1 MSDDK
6 LPRIPSFAELGI
18 SEDEIEELEREIAKE
33 AGEQGDKTES
43 ESRPADPAGTATASG
58 PTAGAGSAP
67 SVDRDASTGKR
78 DASSRAGKT
87 RTRSLFGRRKRRD
100 EPSAGS
106 DTTTGAAPED
116 SNDITPVPWRG
127 VRGPVTLLVLVVAA
141 WLSSSG
147 NMTPDVVPATA
158 PDTVFSSGRAMAHVH
173 RTAAE
178 PHPPGSAAHAGVR
191 DYLMGEL
198 RRLGQEPSVQTTT
211 SVTDGGPV
219 LTAATVRNV
228 MARIPGSEPG
238 GPAVLITAHY
248 DSRGISRGAADDGA
262 GVAAILESLRALS
275 AGPGLR
281 NDLIVLITDAEE
293 IGLLG
298 ARAFVDEHPWMQDV
312 AVVLAFEMRGGGG
325 ASMMFETGAANGWV
339 IEALRQAD
347 PYPSA
352 NSVAYEI
359 YQRMP
364 NDTDFTPFKEAGRQG
379 LNFAGVGRPHVYHQ
393 AYDSPEN
400 LSERTL
406 QHHGSHAL
414 AMLRHFGDAELSAVN
429 APDVSFISIK
439 YVGLVTYGRLWIWVL
454 GVAVVALWILAFFVG
469 KRGGSRLGRVVL
481 GGVASLV
488 YLGAVAVAA
497 HYLYAWRLGAHPE
510 VGALH
515 AGSFHSEGWY
525 VLAIV
530 AFAFALLAAVLP
542 LLRKWCSPMELT
554 VGALLVPTLLA
565 AVATVMFPMAA
576 VNLQWPVLAAC
587 IGTFALVGLPVE
599 GQPGVLRWV
608 VALLAVLPVVAVLG
622 PLTENVWLAMG
633 LELAPAVALLAGLGF
648 IFILP
653 ALEVVREPNGWWAP
667 LAGFAL
673 AGVFLAV
680 GMSTATPSATRPA
693 PSTLVYAMD
702 RETGSAYWGT
712 DPTRDASDP
721 GVAWAVAA
729 AGPFGTGSSGA
740 STDAHESLQADLTPS
755 GARYAFATADPVDF
769 PPPAVAVVSDTT
781 VADEVV
787 RVSLASQI
795 GAEMLLLHL
804 PADGPRLV
812 AVNGKPLRD
821 GERPRQVTHWGTPEG
836 AVLLDF
842 DGSDAGAFELVVVEH
857 HLRPGEL
864 VGQRYFMR
872 PADLAPNT
880 QTLSDRA
887 MIRTALTVDPEGGQ
901 IRTVT
906 EGPGDTGTEEEPT
919 ADAEPAAEAEGTDPA
934 DTTGAAPQIDT
945 TEAARPDITPDT
957 TRG

>member
-33 AGEQGDKTES
+33 AGEQGDETES
-43 ESRPADPAGTATASG
+43 QSRPRDPAAPAGPAPPSG
-58 PTAGAGSAP
+58 PLAAP
-67 SVDRDASTGKR
+67 DPAPRVDG
-78 DASSRAGKT
+78 DASSGKRETSPPAGKT

-100 EPSAGS
+100 EASAGS
-106 DTTTGAAPED
+106 DTAAGGPPGD
-116 SNDITPVPWRG
+116 STHVTPVPWRG
-127 VRGPVTLLVLVVAA
+127 VRGPVTLLVIGVAA

-147 NMTPDVVPATA
+147 KMTPDPVPATA
-158 PDTVFSSGRAMAHVH
+158 PDTVFSSGRAMTHVH
-173 RTAAE
+173 RIAADA
-178 PHPPGSAAHAGVR
+178 HPPGSAAHAGVR
-191 DYLMGEL
+191 DYLIGEL
-198 RRLGQEPSVQTTT
+198 RRLGHEPSVQTTT
-211 SVTDGGPV
+211 SATGGGPV

-238 GPAVLITAHY
+238 GPAILVTAHY
-248 DSRGISRGAADDGA
+248 DSRGISRGAADDA
-262 GVAAILESLRALS
+262 SGVAAILESIRALS

-298 ARAFVDEHPWMQDV
+298 ARAFVDEHPWMTDV
-312 AVVLAFEMRGGGG
+312 AVVLSFEMRGGGG

-339 IEALRQAD
+339 IEALSQAN

-406 QHHGSHAL
+406 QHHGTQAL

-429 APDVSFISIK
+429 APDVSYISIR
-439 YVGLVTYGRLWIWVL
+439 YLGLVTYGRLWIWVL
-454 GVAVVALWILAFFVG
+454 GVAVVALWTSAFFLG
-469 KRGGSRLGRVVL
+469 KRGGSRTGRTVL
-481 GGVASLV
+481 GGVALLA
-488 YLGAVAVAA
+488 YLGAVGVAA

-515 AGSFHSEGWY
+515 AGSFHSEDWY

-530 AFAFALLAAVLP
+530 AFAFALLAAVLA
-542 LLRKWCSPMELT
+542 LLRKWCSPMELA

-565 AVATVMFPMAA
+565 AVTTVMFPMAA

-587 IGTFALVGLPVE
+587 VGAFAVAGLPAEGRPGFLRWTLALVAALPVI
-599 GQPGVLRWV
+599 
-608 VALLAVLPVVAVLG
+608 AVLA

-633 LELAPAVALLAGLGF
+633 LALAPVVAVLAGLGF
-648 IFILP
+648 ILLLP
-653 ALEVVREPNGWWAP
+653 ALEVVREPNGWWAS

-680 GMSTATPSATRPA
+680 GMSTATPSAARPA

-712 DPTRDASDP
+712 DPSRDASDP

-729 AGPFGTGSSGA
+729 VGPFGTGSSGDPA
-740 STDAHESLQADLTPS
+740 NPADPAESLQPGLTPR
-755 GARYAFATADPVDF
+755 GTRYAFAAADPVDSA
-769 PPPAVAVVSDTT
+769 PLAVAVVSDTT
-781 VADEVV
+781 VSDGVV
-787 RVSLASQI
+787 RISVASQI

-804 PADGPRLV
+804 PEDGPRLV

-836 AVLLDF
+836 SVLLDF
-842 DGSDAGAFELVVVEH
+842 DGSDTGVFELVVVEH

-880 QTLSDRA
+880 RTLSDRA
-887 MIRTALTVDPEGGQ
+887 MIRTALTVDPEG
-901 IRTVT
+901 REVRMVT
-906 EGPGDTGTEEEPT
+906 ADEPDTIP
-919 ADAEPAAEAEGTDPA
+919 DAEPSAMP
-934 DTTGAAPQIDT
+934 DTVPDTAPDT
-945 TEAARPDITPDT
+945 VPDTAPDTPPDT

>member
-18 SEDEIEELEREIAKE
+18 SEDEIEELEREIVKE
-33 AGEQGDKTES
+33 AGEQGEES
-43 ESRPADPAGTATASG
+43 EPETRSPDPAAPEAPAPQADPTAA
-58 PTAGAGSAP
+58 AGAASRVAE
-67 SVDRDASTGKR
+67 DASPRKR
-78 DASSRAGKT
+78 DPSPKAGKT
-87 RTRSLFGRRKRRD
+87 RARSLFGRRKRRD
-100 EPSAGS
+100 RASAGS
-106 DTTTGAAPED
+106 DTTTGGPAED
-116 SNDITPVPWRG
+116 STMVTPVPWRG
-127 VRGPVTLLVLVVAA
+127 VRGPVTLLSLGVAA

-147 NMTPDVVPATA
+147 NMRPDPVPATA
-158 PDTVFSSGRAMAHVH
+158 PDTVFSSGRAMAHLH
-173 RTAAE
+173 RIAADA
-178 PHPPGSAAHAGVR
+178 HPPGSPAHAGVR
-191 DYLMGEL
+191 DYLAEEL
-198 RRLGQEPSVQTTT
+198 RRLGHEPSIQTTT
-211 SVTDGGPV
+211 SVTASGAV

-228 MARIPGSEPG
+228 MARIPGTEPG
-238 GPAVLITAHY
+238 GRSVLVTAHY
-248 DSRGISRGAADDGA
+248 DSRGISRGAADA
-262 GVAAILESLRALS
+262 GSGLVAILESLRALGT
-275 AGPGLR
+275 GPGLR
-281 NDLIVLITDAEE
+281 NDLIVLFTDAEE

-312 AVVLAFEMRGGGG
+312 AVVLSFEMRGGGG

-352 NSVAYEI
+352 NSVGYEI
-359 YQRMP
+359 YQRMS

-406 QHHGSHAL
+406 QHHGTHAL

-429 APDVSFISIK
+429 APDVSYISIK

-454 GVAVVALWILAFFVG
+454 GVAVVALWTLAFFVG
-469 KRGGSRLGRVVL
+469 KRGGSRPGRVVL
-481 GGVASLV
+481 GAVASLV
-488 YLGAVAVAA
+488 YLGAAGVAA
-497 HYLYAWRLGAHPE
+497 HYLHAWRLGAHPE

-530 AFAFALLAAVLP
+530 AFAFALLAALLP

-554 VGALLVPTLLA
+554 VGALLVPTLMA
-565 AVATVMFPMAA
+565 AVTTVMFPMAA

-587 IGTFALVGLPVE
+587 IGAFAVAGLPVA
-599 GQPGVLRWV
+599 GRPGALRWV
-608 VALLAVLPVVAVLG
+608 VALLATLPVVAVLT

-633 LELAPAVALLAGLGF
+633 LRLAPVVALLAGLGF
-648 IFILP
+648 IFLLP

-667 LAGFAL
+667 LAGFGL

-680 GMSTATPSATRPA
+680 GMSTATPSAARPA
-693 PSTLVYAMD
+693 PSTLVYALD
-702 RETGSAYWGT
+702 RETGSAHWGT

-721 GVAWAVAA
+721 GIAWAAA
-729 AGPFGTGSSGA
+729 AVGPFESTGAAGA
-740 STDAHESLQADLTPS
+740 ADPTESLQTDLTP
-755 GARYAFATADPVDF
+755 GGTRYAFATADPVSLS
-769 PPPAVAVVSDTT
+769 PLAVALVTDTT
-781 VADEVV
+781 VADGVV
-787 RVSLASQI
+787 RVSVSSQI

-804 PADGPRLV
+804 PEDGPRLV

-842 DGSDAGAFELVVVEH
+842 DRSGTGALELVVVEH

-872 PADLAPNT
+872 PADLAPNIN
-880 QTLSDRA
+880 TLSDRA
-887 MIRTALTVDPEGGQ
+887 MIRTAFTVDPERGAV
-901 IRTVT
+901 RMATAD
-906 EGPGDTGTEEEPT
+906 ESDTGAEEDP
-919 ADAEPAAEAEGTDPA
+919 AAHAEPAAEAEGD
-934 DTTGAAPQIDT
+934 APTDT
-945 TEAARPDITPDT
+945 TEAARPDT